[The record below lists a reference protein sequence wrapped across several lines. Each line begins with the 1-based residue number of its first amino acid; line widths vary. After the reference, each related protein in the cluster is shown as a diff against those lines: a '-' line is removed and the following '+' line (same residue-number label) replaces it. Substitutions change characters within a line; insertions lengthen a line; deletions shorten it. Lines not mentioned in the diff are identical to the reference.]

1 MERELTLE
9 FVRVTEAAALASAP
23 WMGKGDKEGA
33 DQAAVDAMRAVFD
46 TIQIDGEVVIGEGEK
61 DEAPMLYIGEK
72 IGARKGGACIDI
84 AVDPLE
90 GTRLVARGLPNAL
103 AVIAAAEKGCLL
115 RAPDTYMQKIAVGAR
130 AKGCI
135 DIKASTRENLE
146 KIAEAMNMRVR
157 DLTVIVLDRPR
168 HDQLIAEIREVGSR
182 IRLISD
188 GDVAGGIAAAM
199 DDTGVDVLM
208 GIGGAPEGVLTAAA
222 LKCLGG
228 EIQGILKPRNDEE
241 IKRARGMGFTD
252 IDKVLTLED
261 LVTGDDVMFSVTGVT
276 DGDMLE
282 GVRFSG
288 DRATT
293 ETIIM
298 RSKTGTIRTI
308 KAHHLVGK
316 KPDYFKKDVLKY
328 F

>member
-1 MERELTLE
+1 MERELILE

-23 WMGKGDKEGA
+23 WMGKGKKEEA

-46 TIQIDGEVVIGEGEK
+46 TIHIDGVVVIGEGER
-61 DEAPMLYIGEK
+61 DEAPMLYIGER
-72 IGARKGGACIDI
+72 IGDARGEPIDI

-90 GTRLVARGLPNAL
+90 GTELVARGLPNAL
-103 AVIAAAEKGCLL
+103 SVLAAAGRGCLL
-115 RAPDTYMQKIAVGAR
+115 QAPDTYMEKIAVGPK

-135 DIKASTRENLE
+135 DIDKTPLENLSAVAQALDMAIGE
-146 KIAEAMNMRVR
+146 
-157 DLTVIVLDRPR
+157 LTVVILDRPR
-168 HDQLIAEIREVGSR
+168 HEILIEEIRRAGAR

-199 DDTGVDVLM
+199 ENTGVDILM
-208 GIGGAPEGVLTAAA
+208 GTGGAPEGVLTAAA

-228 EIQGILKPRNDEE
+228 EIQGRLQPRNEE
-241 IKRARGMGFTD
+241 EKERALAMGFTN

-261 LVTGDDVMFSVTGVT
+261 LVQGEDVMFAVTGVT

-288 DRATT
+288 KKATT
-293 ETIIM
+293 ASLIM
-298 RSKTGTIRTI
+298 RSRTGTIRKIFAT
-308 KAHHLVGK
+308 HFLDK
-316 KPDYFKKDVLKY
+316 KPAYYRQDVIQK
-328 F
+328 

>member
-9 FVRVTEAAALASAP
+9 FARVTEAAALASAP
-23 WMGKGDKEGA
+23 WMGKGDQKAA

-46 TIQIDGEVVIGEGEK
+46 TVQIDGEVVIGEGEK

-72 IGARKGGACIDI
+72 IGTRKGGARVDI

-103 AVIAAAEKGCLL
+103 AVIAAAEKNCLL
-115 RAPDTYMQKIAVGAR
+115 RAPDTYMLKIAVGAR
-130 AKGCI
+130 AGGAI
-135 DIKASTRENLE
+135 DIRKSPRENLE
-146 KIAEAMNMRVR
+146 NIAGAMGMRVR
-157 DLTVIVLDRPR
+157 DLTVIILDRPR
-168 HDQLIAEIREVGSR
+168 HEELIREIRGVGSR

-228 EIQGILKPRNDEE
+228 EIQGILQPRNDEE
-241 IKRARGMGFTD
+241 IERARAMGFTD
-252 IDKVLTLED
+252 INKVLRMED
-261 LVTGDDVMFSVTGVT
+261 LVDGEDIMFSVTGVT

-293 ETIIM
+293 ETIVM

-316 KPDYFKKDVLKY
+316 KPDYFQKDVLKN